1 MLLMSCLRVKKSN
14 LSSSEGRKTLN
25 KFVFGKNFETIS
37 RILAHVSLN
46 RIRHSGS
53 DNKHFWDSRNH
64 KYKILTVQ
72 SAEWKSALS
81 NSGILSIFTL
91 TRLCLK
97 NGIYWSKFYRSK
109 LELGQSFFLWLVT
122 RCFEN
127 SSRWDSTSWDNLY
140 IFGTFSLVRKN
151 WISFPGKLC

>member
-1 MLLMSCLRVKKSN
+1 MSCLRVKKSN

-25 KFVFGKNFETIS
+25 KFVFGENFETIS

-64 KYKILTVQ
+64 KHKILTVQ
-72 SAEWKSALS
+72 SAEWKSAIS

-91 TRLCLK
+91 TRPCLK
-97 NGIYWSKFYRSK
+97 NWINWSKFYPSK
-109 LELGQSFFLWLVT
+109 LELGQSFGTIFLEQSLYLWYVT
-122 RCFEN
+122 RYFEK
-127 SSRWDSTSWDNLY
+127 SSRWTSTSWDNLY
-140 IFGTFSLVRKN
+140 FFCKVLDI
-151 WISFPGKLC
+151 